1 MPSPLRAVLDTNV
14 LLAARLSSHPASPT
28 VEILDRWRR
37 REFLVLYSLDTL
49 AEYAEKLLAHGIPP
63 SEVQAFIRLLALHG
77 EVVPVVFFHFRH
89 YPVDSD
95 DVMFLL
101 CAMNGRATHL
111 VSYDQHLL
119 SLRPYY
125 AGQVTK
131 RLNFSRVPESKFGRS
146 LNKRE

>member
-1 MPSPLRAVLDTNV
+1 
-14 LLAARLSSHPASPT
+14 
-28 VEILDRWRR
+28 
-37 REFLVLYSLDTL
+37 
-49 AEYAEKLLAHGIPP
+49 
-63 SEVQAFIRLLALHG
+63 
-77 EVVPVVFFHFRH
+77 
-89 YPVDSD
+89 VDSD

-111 VSYDQHLL
+111 ASYDRHLL